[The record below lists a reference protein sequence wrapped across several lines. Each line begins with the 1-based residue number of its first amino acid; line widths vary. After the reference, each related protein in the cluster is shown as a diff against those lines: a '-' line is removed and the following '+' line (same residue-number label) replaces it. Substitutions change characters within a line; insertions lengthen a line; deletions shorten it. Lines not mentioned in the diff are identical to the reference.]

1 MAMQRLRVGYLCL
14 ARRSFDIDYAE
25 ALFEESLAAL
35 QAMDVDLV
43 HVSGLSIDEDECKAH
58 AEHLLAERVDVAIVQ
73 YATFSLGALMPGI
86 AQRLPMPLILWGVP
100 EPTLGGGKLR
110 SNSLCAINMNA
121 HTLMR
126 LGREYE
132 YVFCHP
138 KDVAAQLKDI
148 LSVMYCLKRLRN
160 TRLGLVGYRVPGFYT
175 STFDELGLRRLTGV
189 EVHHVTLAEV
199 LEETRQVDEAACA
212 KEGEA
217 IRSEACRIEVPD
229 HEIDKAAALYLAFRK
244 IVEQYELDALA
255 VKCWPEF
262 PSLYSI
268 AACST
273 IGRLN
278 HHGIVTSCEGDTL
291 GAVTMLMERY
301 LTGESPIFMD
311 FVHIDEEDNT
321 GIAWHCG
328 AAPVC
333 LSADPS
339 QVELCLH
346 TTVEGGGKKGIA
358 AEFAIR
364 GGSPA
369 TLARLSA
376 GRNDLRLF
384 FAGGEAVDK
393 GKELRGN
400 PLSIRFDSP
409 VRHVV
414 DVIMKEGLEH
424 HYAVVHADVR
434 PQLRLLAKWLG
445 IECIDVD
452 ARQQSIGSEQ

>member
-1 MAMQRLRVGYLCL
+1 MERLRVGYLCL
-14 ARRSFDIDYAE
+14 VRRSFDVAYAE
-25 ALFEESLAAL
+25 GLFKESLAAL
-35 QAMDVDLV
+35 QAIDADVV
-43 HVSGLSIDEDECKAH
+43 HMPAITIDEDECKA
-58 AEHLLAERVDVAIVQ
+58 AAAHLVAERVDVAVIQ
-73 YATFSLGALMPGI
+73 YGTFALGTLMPI
-86 AQRLPMPLILWGVP
+86 LAQRLPMPIILWGVP
-100 EPTLGGGKLR
+100 EPSLGGGKLR

-126 LGREYE
+126 LGRQYE

-138 KDVAAQLKDI
+138 KDVAAELKDI
-148 LSVMYCLKRLRN
+148 LSVMYCMKRLREA
-160 TRLGLVGYRVPGFYT
+160 RVGLVGYRVPGFYT

-189 EVHHVTLAEV
+189 EVHHITLAEV
-199 LEETRQVDEAACA
+199 LEEARQMDKAACA
-212 KEGEA
+212 KEAEA
-217 IRSEACRIEVPD
+217 IRAEACRIEVTD
-229 HEIDKAAALYLAFRK
+229 VEVDKAAALYLAFRK
-244 IVEQYELDALA
+244 IVEQYKLDALA

-278 HHGIVTSCEGDTL
+278 HHGIVTSCEGDTY
-291 GAVTMLMERY
+291 GAVTMLMEHY
-301 LTGESPIFMD
+301 LTGGTPVFMD
-311 FVHIDEEDNT
+311 FVHIDEGDNT

-333 LSADPS
+333 LAADPS
-339 QVELCLH
+339 QVELCKH
-346 TTVEGGGKKGIA
+346 TTVEGGGKKGLA
-358 AEFAIR
+358 VEFTIR

-376 GRNDLRLF
+376 GRDEMRLF
-384 FAGGEAVDK
+384 FAGGHAVDK
-393 GKELRGN
+393 GKSLRGN

-409 VRHVV
+409 VRKLV
-414 DVIMKEGLEH
+414 DVIIRKGMEH

-434 PQLRLLAKWLG
+434 PKLRLLARWLG

-452 ARQQSIGSEQ
+452 A